1 MSSSSRPAVTP
12 PPNLVG
18 GSLAALRRAVP
29 VLIFGA
35 LPVAVAAGMF
45 AVGLDSGPLAHDF
58 RNELYPQA
66 KELLA
71 GHNPY
76 PESIWPP
83 LSTLVAMPLT
93 VLPSQAAG
101 VAIGVLGLAFMAL
114 ALWLVGVRDWRVY
127 GVVGLWPQVLGDIRI
142 AHLTP
147 LLCLLAAVV
156 WRYRDRPLAS
166 GLGLGIA
173 SGVKFLLW
181 PLGVWL
187 LATGRA
193 RAALV
198 ATAVALCSIL
208 LVAPLAPLDE
218 YVRTLRDV
226 SSRFDQDSYSTF
238 GLLTQLGVTEEIS
251 HAATFALGAFLLI
264 LTWRRGSFA
273 LAIAAALVLSPI
285 VWLDFYALAAIPL
298 AITRP
303 SISAVWFLPLVTW
316 GLPSSGIATDAIWGV
331 GRVLVVFAIVL
342 LVAAG
347 RPDGERVPR
356 RVVRPVGEAEPL
368 SGPSLG

>member
-1 MSSSSRPAVTP
+1 MSTSGRSAVTP
-12 PPNLVG
+12 QPSLVT
-18 GSLAALRRAVP
+18 SSVAALRRAAP
-29 VLIFGA
+29 VLLFGV

-45 AVGLDSGPLAHDF
+45 AVGLHSGPLAHDF

-93 VLPSQAAG
+93 VLPSNAAG
-101 VAIGVLGLAFMAL
+101 VAIGLLGLACMAL

-147 LLCLLAAVV
+147 LLCLLTAIV

-166 GLGLGIA
+166 GLGLGVA

-193 RAALV
+193 RAVLV
-198 ATAVALCSIL
+198 AAVSALCSIL

-218 YVRTLRDV
+218 YVRTIRDV
-226 SSRFDQDSYSTF
+226 SSKFDQDSYSTF
-238 GLLTQLGVTEEIS
+238 GLLTQLDVSEEIA
-251 HAATFALGAFLLI
+251 HAATFALGALLLI
-264 LTWRRGSFA
+264 LTWRNRSFA

-285 VWLDFYALAAIPL
+285 VWFDFYALAAIPL
-298 AITRP
+298 AIARP
-303 SISAVWFLPLVTW
+303 SLSAAWFLPIVTW

-331 GRVLVVFAIVL
+331 GRVLVVFAIIL
-342 LVAAG
+342 LVAAR

-356 RVVRPVGEAEPL
+356 RSEGELGA
-368 SGPSLG
+368 PSP